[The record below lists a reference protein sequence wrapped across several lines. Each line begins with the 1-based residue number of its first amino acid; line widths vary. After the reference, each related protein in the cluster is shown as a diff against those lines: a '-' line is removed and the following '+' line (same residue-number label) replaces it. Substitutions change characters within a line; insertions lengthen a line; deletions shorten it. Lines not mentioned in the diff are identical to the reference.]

1 MGGSM
6 TPAPDGNDLRLLRAI
21 YEKTGGR
28 SRGVR
33 DVAELESGLTE
44 DAARAAWRSLLDQ
57 CLIERFSKD
66 YAARLS
72 VEGLEYIQ
80 NAPAVQELAPSQAES
95 TSGPRSHKVF
105 VAHGSGTN
113 AREAVSDL
121 IREMNLELVLLDE
134 HSETGRTTMEQ
145 IEAHGEIGFAVMLL
159 TPEDLRPSMNVLM
172 ELGYLI
178 GRFGRTRI
186 RGLVVDAI
194 PDLPA
199 DLAGVALGSF
209 DASGEWRTSLS
220 RHLQNEGL
228 A

>member
-1 MGGSM
+1 M
-6 TPAPDGNDLRLLRAI
+6 TPAPDRNALRLLRAI
-21 YEKTGGR
+21 YAKTGGR

-44 DAARAAWRSLLDQ
+44 DAARAAWHSLLDQ

-80 NAPAVQELAPSQAES
+80 NAPEVEELAPFQRE
-95 TSGPRSHKVF
+95 TRPGPRSPKVF
-105 VAHGSGTN
+105 VAHGSGTD

-121 IREMNLELVLLDE
+121 VREMNLELVLLDE
-134 HSETGRTTMEQ
+134 QSDTGRTTMEQ

-178 GRFGRTRI
+178 GRFGRTRV
-186 RGLVVDAI
+186 RALVVH
-194 PDLPA
+194 PMRDLPG

-209 DASGEWRTSLS
+209 DTSGEWRTSLS
-220 RHLQNEGL
+220 KHLGDEGL